1 MSLDIKSSSTNT
13 GKSLNEFELLEFLKL
28 DKKDNQMDLNQD
40 LLSNQDENLVI
51 RIGICAMNKKV
62 ISKPMQK
69 ILELLKTNDF
79 EIIIFDEEIIFKK
92 SIQDWPIV
100 DCLISWFSEGFP
112 LQKALQ
118 YSKLRS
124 PFLINDLEK
133 QNLLFDRTIIY
144 KLLKKNNIRI
154 SKSYFVYR
162 KQEQWIPEQSEDLRK
177 VLNSIRFSDDDL
189 INEEKKIS
197 NTEESQGNQL
207 NIDSYNQK
215 FIQPYTRAMQNNF
228 KDCLQINN
236 ETQNQKKDRKFKRS
250 KSTYIQEDDSMQ
262 KPLINEPQKEF
273 KPTKVEEFEDYI
285 LIDGQKLLK
294 PFVEKPFD
302 AENHNI
308 YIYYSQADGGGCK
321 KLFRKVE
328 NKSSDYEK
336 ELNTIRQDQN
346 MIYEVFL
353 PTNGFDIKVY
363 TVGPDYTHAEA
374 RKAPVLDGVVQR
386 TDEGKEVRFP
396 VILTPEEKFISQKIV
411 KIFGQNIC
419 GFDLLR
425 SNGKS
430 YVCDVNGWSFVKGNA
445 KYYKDCAI
453 ILKQMI
459 YKRFAPKKLSEFNEN
474 LSQNILID
482 LKKNSYRPKNVEDI
496 CGNQQEELRSVVA
509 IFRHADRTP
518 KQKMKMKIQYKQIIK
533 FYLQNTKDT
542 PNKELK
548 VKNAK
553 LLQAILNISREIFE
567 ELQKQGQKLNLEEE
581 CCLSK
586 IIQMIS
592 VLEQGGQFE
601 GINRKIQIKP
611 IEFQNSET
619 DEYDDINK
627 KENQLIPSQ
636 VLIIL
641 KWGGELTHSG
651 EQQSEELGKFF
662 RDYLYPAEKDGIL
675 RLHSTYRHDLKT
687 YTSDEGRCQKTAGA
701 FLKGFLQLE
710 GEIAPIMAS
719 MLTKNEIAY
728 SLLDQCNSV
737 LSSDPL
743 ELQIKQDISNFC
755 NSEEN
760 LYEAFQKKFGRFG
773 INENMKNLMEKIRN
787 PRKRLESIHEKIR
800 KLTKGIFQMLNLSS
814 KTYYVQPKDWNKEQN
829 KSEPLETCGNE
840 SLILMYKRWRKL
852 TVDLLQ
858 NNIYNISK
866 VPDVYDNIKY
876 DYLHNRSI
884 LLKIDPDIS
893 SLYEEAEMMSNFVVP
908 NEFGMDEEERVDIA
922 MKTVKS
928 LCNKIKKD
936 LVWWY
941 EKNFDEEDFW
951 KYQNVYGENN
961 ITSPWRHIRTRLYF
975 ASATQLYSLFN
986 IVHLGLESRLIE
998 SQESQSELDGITS
1011 LQYLSH
1017 ILFRLYENLHADTN
1031 DPERFRLELSVSPGC
1046 QHNPEINDDTHTTPV
1061 KPLISINKRL
1071 NIFQIKEF
1079 FTLLVSEQYPL
1090 IVKNNQKNILFNIL
1104 ESNKSA
1110 NHA

>member
-1 MSLDIKSSSTNT
+1 MSL
-13 GKSLNEFELLEFLKL
+13 
-28 DKKDNQMDLNQD
+28 NQVF
-40 LLSNQDENLVI
+40 SGNQDENIII

-62 ISKPMQK
+62 TSKPMQK

-79 EIIIFDEEIIFKK
+79 EMVIFDEETIQKK
-92 SIQDWPIV
+92 PIQDWPIV

-112 LQKALQ
+112 LQKAQ
-118 YSKLRS
+118 SYAKLRN

-133 QNLLFDRTIIY
+133 QNLLFDRTVIY

-162 KQEQWIPEQSEDLRK
+162 KQEQWIPEQSEDIRK

-189 INEEKKIS
+189 LNEEKKS
-197 NTEESQGNQL
+197 SYTEESQQNQF
-207 NIDSYNQK
+207 NIDSSSQK
-215 FIQPYTRAMQNNF
+215 LIQPYTKSIQNNL

-236 ETQNQKKDRKFKRS
+236 DTQNQKKDRKFKRS
-250 KSTYIQEDDSMQ
+250 KSTYSQEDDDIQ
-262 KPLINEPQKEF
+262 KPLINDQQKEF

-285 LIDGQKLLK
+285 LIDGQKLHK

-459 YKRFAPKKLSEFNEN
+459 YKRFAPKKLSEFNEK
-474 LSQNILID
+474 LSQNILMD
-482 LKKNSYRPKNVEDI
+482 LKKNSYRPKNVEEI

-518 KQKMKMKIQYKQIIK
+518 KQKMKMKVNYKQMIK

-567 ELQKQGQKLNLEEE
+567 EFQSQGQKLNLEEE

-611 IEFQNSET
+611 IEFQNIEE
-619 DEYDDINK
+619 DAYKDINK

-636 VLIIL
+636 VLIVL

-728 SLLDQCNSV
+728 SQDNQLQSNLCMVLIIIVFNNLYNWIMENFQSKFCLLDQCNSV

-755 NSEEN
+755 NSEED
-760 LYEAFQKKFGRFG
+760 LYEAFKKKFGRFG
-773 INENMKNLMEKIRN
+773 INENMKNLMKKIGN

-829 KSEPLETCGNE
+829 IPEPLETCGNE

-858 NNIYNISK
+858 NSTYNISK
-866 VPDVYDNIKY
+866 IPDVYDNIKY
-876 DYLHNRSI
+876 DYLHNRNI

-951 KYQNVYGENN
+951 KYQNVYGEND
-961 ITSPWRHIRTRLYF
+961 IRSPWRHIRTRLYF

-986 IVHLGLESRLIE
+986 IIHLGLESRLIE
-998 SQESQSELDGITS
+998 SQQQQNELDGITS
-1011 LQYLSH
+1011 L
-1017 ILFRLYENLHADTN
+1017 LYENLHADTN

-1046 QHNPEINDDTHTTPV
+1046 QHNPDINDDTHITPV

-1071 NIFQIKEF
+1071 NIFLQFQNQNKQIKEF
-1079 FTLLVSEQYPL
+1079 FTLLVSEQSPL
-1090 IVKNNQKNILFNIL
+1090 IVKNNQKNISFNII
-1104 ESNKSA
+1104 ENTKSA
-1110 NHA
+1110 NIS